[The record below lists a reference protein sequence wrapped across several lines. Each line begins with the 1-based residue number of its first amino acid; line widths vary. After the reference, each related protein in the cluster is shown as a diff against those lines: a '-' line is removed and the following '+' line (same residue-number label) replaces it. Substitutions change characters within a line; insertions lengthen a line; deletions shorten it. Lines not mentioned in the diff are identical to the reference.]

1 MVYDFGSFQTK
12 VKEVEEWLKRELS
25 AVRTGRATPAI
36 LDGITVKAYGGERS
50 PVSHLATITVED
62 ARTLRVTP
70 WDKTQVK
77 EIDVAIASA
86 NLGVSVAA
94 DNQGL
99 RVIFPSL
106 TEENR
111 GTLARL
117 VHKKFEEARISLRR
131 EREEVW
137 NDIQAQE
144 KAGKL
149 SEDAK
154 FKGKTE
160 LQKLVDEGNASLEK
174 IASAKEM
181 EIRG

>member
-1 MVYDFGSFQTK
+1 MAYDFGSFKSK
-12 VKEVEEWLKRELS
+12 VKEVETWFSKELS
-25 AVRTGRATPAI
+25 SVRTGRATPAI
-36 LDGITVKAYGGERS
+36 LDGITVKAYGGERT
-50 PVSHLATITVED
+50 PVSHLASIAVED

-70 WDKTQVK
+70 WDKAQIK
-77 EIDVAIASA
+77 EIDAAIATA

-94 DNQGL
+94 DGTGL

-111 GTLARL
+111 GTLAK
-117 VHKKFEEARISLRR
+117 VVSKKLEEARISLRR

-137 NDIQAQE
+137 NDIQAKE
-144 KAGKL
+144 KEGKL
-149 SEDAK
+149 SEDEK

-160 LQKLVDEGNASLEK
+160 LQKLVDEGNAMLDK
-174 IASAKEM
+174 IATSKET